1 MKLEVAQIGGPKKL
15 ARRLPL
21 ALEAVL
27 YLSAASL
34 GVRVASERRIT
45 RLLGVPVEQSAGPIG
60 PPGLQAR
67 RVARA
72 VTLVATWLPWHPTC
86 LPQTI
91 ATRWM
96 LRRRGIG
103 CETHLGIVSTSP
115 FKAHAWVTVRG
126 AVVQGGPV
134 AHMARIAT
142 LR

>member
-1 MKLEVAQIGGPKKL
+1 MRGPTKL

-21 ALEAVL
+21 ALEATL

-34 GVRVASERRIT
+34 GVRVVSARRVT
-45 RLLGVPVEQSAGPIG
+45 RLLGVPVEKSAGPIA
-60 PPGLQAR
+60 PPGPDAR

-72 VTLVATWLPWHPTC
+72 VRLLADRLPWHPAC
-86 LPQTI
+86 LPQAT

-96 LRRRGIG
+96 LRRRGIS
-103 CETHLGIVSTSP
+103 CETHLGIADTSP
-115 FKAHAWVTVRG
+115 FEAHAWVTVRG

-134 AHMARIAT
+134 AHLAEIAT